1 MIIME
6 TEVKDWKSRD
16 LFFLWLHTNL
26 SLKVV
31 VGRFLTDYMSSLNIM
46 TFLQTSGL
54 LFLIDTELVFG
65 AFPELVSI
73 GLEQNLAICSL
84 SLSVCLCL
92 CLSVSVSLSPIR

>member
-54 LFLIDTELVFG
+54 LFLIDTEPVFG
-65 AFPELVSI
+65 VFPELVSI
-73 GLEQNLAICSL
+73 GLEQNLAICSVSL
-84 SLSVCLCL
+84 SLSL
-92 CLSVSVSLSPIR
+92 IR